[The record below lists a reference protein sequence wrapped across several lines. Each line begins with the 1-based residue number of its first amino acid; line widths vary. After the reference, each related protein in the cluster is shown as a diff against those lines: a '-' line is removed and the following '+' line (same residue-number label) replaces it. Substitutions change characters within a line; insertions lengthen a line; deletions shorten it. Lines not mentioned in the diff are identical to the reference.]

1 MNAITCCC
9 APAPIDS
16 METTAA
22 TPKIMPSIVS
32 SDRSLWMNRLS
43 RPSRR
48 LGRRSAEKSRADGRV
63 DRVGS
68 AMPDM

>member
-16 METTAA
+16 IETTAA

-32 SDRSLWMNRLS
+32 SERSLWTRRFS
-43 RPSRR
+43 SPSC
-48 LGRRSAEKSRADGRV
+48 RS
-63 DRVGS
+63 
-68 AMPDM
+68 